1 MAKIKTILEVP
12 DGNYCIR
19 EIPINKTEQCIMLD
33 YGYNYCRLFKER
45 LKLDWETDYPGK
57 VYFCTSPIDGLFLSP
72 IKSPQCI
79 TAEIEK

>member
-1 MAKIKTILEVP
+1 MMAKIKTIFEVP

-19 EIPINKTEQCIMLD
+19 EIPINKTEQCKMLG

-45 LKLDWETDYPGK
+45 LKLDWKTDYD
-57 VYFCTSPIDGLFLSP
+57 SLSLRP
-72 IKSPQCI
+72 IKCPQCI